1 MAKAVKL
8 VNNLFQSVLNFVE
21 TSQMARAQRIVSS
34 VEKKT
39 GFPKK
44 F

>member
-1 MAKAVKL
+1 MAQAVKL
-8 VNNLFQSVLNFVE
+8 VNSLFQSVLYFVE

-34 VEKKT
+34 VEQKT
-39 GFPKK
+39 SFPKK